1 MAVRGLQDVG
11 ASYGFIE
18 RVFSVLQIETA
29 RQGSD
34 NLWLPLFSCSALLCC
49 WLLEKSQVSS
59 LSCRISSLTGTSE
72 YVFRLRR
79 RACVG
84 QRGLLIEIFLYVVLI
99 FLRFRGRFYGHCRET
114 SVTSPT
120 CLPPYCL
127 FHLLE
132 WSDVLSSCRVSSPL
146 LRAGTPPPT
155 PCRCSLSLSLSLSEC
170 LLANVS
176 LFSSAQSPR
185 SPDTESAS
193 CRVSAAVRPV

>member
-1 MAVRGLQDVG
+1 M
-11 ASYGFIE
+11 
-18 RVFSVLQIETA
+18 
-29 RQGSD
+29 
-34 NLWLPLFSCSALLCC
+34 
-49 WLLEKSQVSS
+49 SS
-59 LSCRISSLTGTSE
+59 LSCRISCLTGTSE

-79 RACVG
+79 QCVG
-84 QRGLLIEIFLYVVLI
+84 QLGLLIEFFLYVVLI
-99 FLRFRGRFYGHCRET
+99 FLRFRGRFFGYCRET

-132 WSDVLSSCRVSSPL
+132 WSDILSSCRVSSPL
-146 LRAGTPPPT
+146 LRACTPPPHT
-155 PCRCSLSLSLSLSEC
+155 LPLLSFPPSLSLSEC

>member
-1 MAVRGLQDVG
+1 MAVRGLQDVS
-11 ASYGFIE
+11 ASYRFIE

-84 QRGLLIEIFLYVVLI
+84 QRGLLIEIYFVCSSNFSSFQRKVFRLLQRDLSDFANLFAPLLSVSPLGMVRCII
-99 FLRFRGRFYGHCRET
+99 FL
-114 SVTSPT
+114 
-120 CLPPYCL
+120 
-127 FHLLE
+127 
-132 WSDVLSSCRVSSPL
+132 
-146 LRAGTPPPT
+146 
-155 PCRCSLSLSLSLSEC
+155 
-170 LLANVS
+170 
-176 LFSSAQSPR
+176 PR
-185 SPDTESAS
+185 Q
-193 CRVSAAVRPV
+193 